1 MRAAVSSKAMF
12 SVLLF
17 LLVTSQTMSVA
28 SGLSSSSQTAA
39 AADPERPS
47 RYYPKFFDNLPSLEG
62 KTIVITGCSQGLGYV
77 TASTVV
83 KKGGFVILLNRKSER
98 SNESFKAISK
108 DAIGL
113 PPKLI
118 ECDLL
123 SFESVRD
130 ACQKV
135 RDATRENGIDVLCCN
150 AGIMLQDDKASTDGY
165 DITASTNMLSHFLLT
180 KELFPELEKASNRT
194 NGDARIVTMSSGSAY
209 GAPAFD
215 PTFFKRRGGNL
226 GGDKASYERYHQ
238 SKLANLLFTAALDD
252 KLRVT
257 NSRVKAISCTP
268 GICGTN
274 MFTRVS
280 GSPKSSVPSTEDG
293 SLAQLKCV
301 FDQTVDSGD
310 LWGPKFGEPGLTK
323 TLLGPPRILVDQDSK
338 TALWK
343 VCEEAV
349 GLFEL

>member
-1 MRAAVSSKAMF
+1 LSYSSIESELYWRFNLKKESCSHPF
-12 SVLLF
+12 ILF
-17 LLVTSQTMSVA
+17 LY
-28 SGLSSSSQTAA
+28 SSC
-39 AADPERPS
+39 
-47 RYYPKFFDNLPSLEG
+47 FFPCD
-62 KTIVITGCSQGLGYV
+62 
-77 TASTVV
+77 
-83 KKGGFVILLNRKSER
+83 RSER
-98 SNESFKAISK
+98 SNESFEAISK
-108 DAIGL
+108 CSIGP

-135 RDATRENGIDVLCCN
+135 RESTRENGIDVLCCN
-150 AGIMLQDDKASTDGY
+150 AGIMYQDDKASTDGY

-180 KELFPELEKASNRT
+180 KELFPELEKASNR
-194 NGDARIVTMSSGSAY
+194 NGDARIVTMSSASGY

-215 PTFFKRRGGNL
+215 PAFFKRRGGNL

-252 KLRVT
+252 KLRAT

-268 GICGTN
+268 GVCGTN
-274 MFTRVS
+274 MFTHVS
-280 GSPKSSVPSTEDG
+280 MKMSGTASPRNSVPSTEDG
-293 SLAQLKCV
+293 SLAQLKCI

-310 LWGPKFGEPGLTK
+310 LWGPKFGEPVK
-323 TLLGPPRILVDQDSK
+323 TFVGPPMILVDQDSK
-338 TALWK
+338 VALWE